1 MLPCG
6 SARTISRMQML
17 IDRFLRAS
25 HPENPGTIVVRCTV
39 AATMF
44 IHGVYR
50 VAAGTVGGFGGF
62 LESAGLPAGVAVAW
76 ILTVVEIVGALS
88 LLARVAVMPLSVWF
102 IVQLATGVFLVHW
115 SRGWFV
121 VGGGTGGMEYSVV
134 LIACFVSLVL
144 SEEHSRST
152 HQ

>member
-1 MLPCG
+1 
-6 SARTISRMQML
+6 MQML

-39 AATMF
+39 AASMF
-44 IHGVYR
+44 IHGGYR

-62 LESAGLPAGVAVAW
+62 LESAGLPAGLAVAW
-76 ILTVVEIVGALS
+76 ILTAVEIVGALS
-88 LLARVAVMPLSVWF
+88 LLARVAVVPLSMWF

-115 SRGWFV
+115 SQGWFV

-144 SEEHSRST
+144 SDEHSRST